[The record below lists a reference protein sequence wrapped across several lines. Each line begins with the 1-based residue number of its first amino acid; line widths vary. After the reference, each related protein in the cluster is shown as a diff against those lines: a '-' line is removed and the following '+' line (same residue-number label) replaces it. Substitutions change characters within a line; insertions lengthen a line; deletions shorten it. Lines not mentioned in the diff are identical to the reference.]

1 MPSMNDLRPRS
12 LPRRVLSAL
21 GRGLDQ
27 SRRLFVNV
35 LFLALVVALLA
46 AAFAGGPKVP
56 KGAALVVAPKGNI
69 VEQRTSRSPRDL
81 AAGLAGG
88 GQDEET
94 LLKDVLDALAAAK
107 DDERISAVYLN
118 LDDMGGAGMTILEDA
133 AAALRDF
140 RKSGKKVIAAG
151 DGFDT
156 RRYYLA
162 AQADEVLLNPDGIVL
177 LEGLGRYRSYYR
189 DAIDRLGIS
198 WHVFRVGEYKS
209 AVEPYLR
216 NDMSPEAKEADLEWM
231 GDIWRAYLAG
241 VATARK
247 TTPEALTAFIEQFP
261 ERLKANGGDPAKLA
275 VEAKLVDRLAARS
288 DVRKRMIDLTGEDE
302 KSKSFRQVA
311 MSDYLEALG
320 GDRPGAKGKGD
331 EVAVVVAKGEIVDG
345 TAGPGRVGGDSTAA
359 LIRKA
364 RQDDKVKAIVL
375 RVDSPGGSA
384 FASEV
389 IRRELQ
395 LARDAKK
402 PVVVSMGSVAASGGY
417 WISTSS
423 DEIWANPET
432 ITGSIGIFGM
442 FPTIEK
448 PLAKYL
454 GVHVDGVGTTS
465 WAGALRID
473 RELQP
478 QVGAAIQTMID
489 HGYEE
494 FLERVSRA
502 RKMSRDDVDRIAR
515 GRVWSGA
522 DAKERGLVDKLG
534 GLPEAIASAAA
545 RAKLGKEYRV
555 TYVEKE
561 RSLKEKFLEGLS
573 VRAARV
579 AAAFGFTLAPDP
591 EPAGGAGAA
600 LLRAVAAEANAL
612 SVWNDPRGIYAHCL
626 CEVK

>member
-1 MPSMNDLRPRS
+1 MNDTRPRS
-12 LPRRVLSAL
+12 LPRRILSGL

-27 SRRLFVNV
+27 SRRVFVNV
-35 LFLALVVALLA
+35 LFLAIVVGLLA
-46 AAFAGGPKVP
+46 AAIAGGPKVP
-56 KGAALVVAPKGNI
+56 KGAALVVAPKGNL
-69 VEQRTSRSPRDL
+69 VEQVATRSPQDL
-81 AAGLAGG
+81 VAGLVGG
-88 GQDEET
+88 SKAEET

-107 DDERISAVYLN
+107 DDKRISSVYLD
-118 LDDMGGAGMTILEDA
+118 LDEMGGAGMTVLEDA

-151 DGFDT
+151 DAFDM
-156 RRYYLA
+156 RGYYLA
-162 AQADEVLLNPDGIVL
+162 AQADEVLLNPDGMVL
-177 LEGLGRYRSYYR
+177 IEGFGRYRTYYR
-189 DAIDRLGIS
+189 EGIDRLGIT
-198 WHVFRVGEYKS
+198 WNVFRVGEYKS

-216 NDMSPEAKEADLEWM
+216 NDMSPEAKEADLEWL

-241 VATARK
+241 VSKARK
-247 TTPEALTAFIEQFP
+247 TTPEALTAFIEGMP
-261 ERLKANGGDPAKLA
+261 ELLKASGGDTAKIAL
-275 VEAKLVDRLAARS
+275 EAKLVDKLAAR
-288 DVRKRMIDLTGEDE
+288 DEVRKRMIALAGEDE
-302 KSKSFRQVA
+302 KSKSFKQVSMA
-311 MSDYLEALG
+311 DYLEALG

-331 EVAVVVAKGEIVDG
+331 KVAVVVAKGEIVDG
-345 TAGPGRVGGDSTAA
+345 TAGPGRIGGDSTAA

-364 RQDDKVKAIVL
+364 RQDEKVKAIVL
-375 RVDSPGGSA
+375 RVDSGGGSA

-395 LARDAKK
+395 LAQEAKK

-417 WISTSS
+417 WIATSS
-423 DEIWANPET
+423 DEIWASPET

-454 GVHVDGVGTTS
+454 GMHVDGVGTTP

-478 QVGAAIQTMID
+478 KVGESIQQMIN

-494 FLERVSRA
+494 FLVRVSKA
-502 RKMSRDDVDRIAR
+502 RKMSRDDVDKIAR

-534 GLPEAIASAAA
+534 GLQEAIASAAEK
-545 RAKLGKEYRV
+545 AKLGKSYQV

-561 RSLKEKFLEGLS
+561 RSLKEKVMAGLS
-573 VRAARV
+573 VRATRV
-579 AAAFGFTLAPDP
+579 AAAFGYTLAPTP
-591 EPAGGAGAA
+591 EPVTGAGAA
-600 LLRAVAAEANAL
+600 VLRAVAKEADQL
-612 SVWNDPRGIYAHCL
+612 SVWNDPNGIYAHCF
-626 CEVK
+626 CEVQ

>member
-1 MPSMNDLRPRS
+1 MTDSRPRS

-27 SRRLFVNV
+27 SRRAFVNV

-46 AAFAGGPKVP
+46 AAFAGGPKVT
-56 KGAALVVAPKGNI
+56 KGAALVVAPKGNL
-69 VEQRTSRSPRDL
+69 VEQVSARSPEEIVR
-81 AAGLAGG
+81 GLAGG
-88 GQDEET
+88 GESEET
-94 LLKDVLDALAAAK
+94 LLRDVLDALAAAK

-118 LDDMGGAGMTILEDA
+118 LDEMGGAGMTVLQDA
-133 AAALRDF
+133 AAALQDF

-151 DGFDT
+151 DMFDM

-162 AQADEVLLNPDGIVL
+162 AHADEVLLNPDGMVII
-177 LEGLGRYRSYYR
+177 EGFGRYRTYYR
-189 DAIDRLGIS
+189 DAIDRLGVT

-231 GDIWRAYLAG
+231 GDIWRAYLAA
-241 VATARK
+241 VSSARK
-247 TTPEALTAFIEQFP
+247 TTPEQLAALVEQLP
-261 ERLKANGGDPAKLA
+261 EKLKAAGGDPAKLA
-275 VEAKLVDRLAARS
+275 LDGKLVDRLAAR
-288 DVRKRMIDLTGEDE
+288 DEVRKRMIEIAGEDG
-302 KSKSFRQVA
+302 KSKSFRQVSMA
-311 MSDYLEALG
+311 TYLEALG
-320 GDRPGAKGKGD
+320 DDRPSTKGKGD

-345 TAGPGRVGGDSTAA
+345 KAAPGRVGGDSTAA
-359 LIRKA
+359 LIRTA
-364 RQDDKVKAIVL
+364 RQNEKVKAIVL

-389 IRRELQ
+389 IRRELE

-423 DEIWANPET
+423 DEIWASPET

-442 FPTIEK
+442 FPTFEK

-454 GVHVDGVGTTS
+454 GMRVDGVGTTP
-465 WAGALRID
+465 WAGVRLD
-473 RELQP
+473 RELP
-478 QVGAAIQTMID
+478 PAAGEAIQAMID
-489 HGYEE
+489 RGYED
-494 FLERVSRA
+494 FLERVGKA
-502 RKMSRDDVDRIAR
+502 RKMSREDVDRIAR

-545 RAKLGKEYRV
+545 KAKLGKEYRV

-561 RSLKEKFLEGLS
+561 RSLKEKLVAGLTA
-573 VRAARV
+573 RASGV
-579 AAAFGFTLAPDP
+579 AAAFGWTLLPAP
-591 EPAGGAGAA
+591 EPARGPGEA
-600 LLRAVAAEANAL
+600 LVRAVASELDAL
-612 SVWNDPRGIYAHCL
+612 SAWNDPRGIYAHCL
-626 CEVK
+626 CDVR

>member
-1 MPSMNDLRPRS
+1 MTDSRPRS
-12 LPRRVLSAL
+12 LPRRVLSSL

-27 SRRLFVNV
+27 SRRLFVNA

-46 AAFAGGPKVP
+46 AAFGGGPKVP
-56 KGAALVVAPKGNI
+56 KGAALVIAPKGAI
-69 VEQRTSRSPRDL
+69 VEQLSTRSPQDL
-81 AAGLAGG
+81 VAGLAGG
-88 GQDEET
+88 KADET
-94 LLKDVLDALAAAK
+94 LLKDVVDALAAAK
-107 DDERISAVYLN
+107 GDKRISSVYLD
-118 LDDMGGAGMTILEDA
+118 LDDMSGAGMTILEDA
-133 AAALRDF
+133 ASAIRDF
-140 RKSGKKVIAAG
+140 RKSGKKVVAAG
-151 DGFDT
+151 SGYDM

-162 AQADEVLLNPDGIVL
+162 AQADEVLLDPEGML
-177 LEGLGRYRSYYR
+177 LIEGLGRYRMYYR
-189 DAIDRLGIS
+189 EGIDRLGIT
-198 WHVFRVGEYKS
+198 WNVFRVGEYKS

-231 GDIWRAYLAG
+231 GDLWRAYLSS

-247 TTPEALTAFIEQFP
+247 TTPEAVTGFIEQLP
-261 ERLKANGGDPAKLA
+261 ERLKSAAGDASKVAL
-275 VEAKLVDRLAARS
+275 EAKLVDRLAAR
-288 DVRKRMIDLTGEDE
+288 DEVRKRMVQLAGEDE
-302 KSKSFRQVA
+302 KTKSFRQVSL
-311 MSDYLEALG
+311 SDYLEALG
-320 GDRPGAKGKGD
+320 SDRPGAKGKGD
-331 EVAVVVAKGEIVDG
+331 KVAVVVAKGEIVDG
-345 TAGPGRVGGDSTAA
+345 EAGPGRVGGDSTAA
-359 LIRKA
+359 LVKQA

-395 LARDAKK
+395 LARDAGK

-423 DEIWANPET
+423 DEIWASPET

-454 GVHVDGVGTTS
+454 GVHVDGVGTTP
-465 WAGALRID
+465 WAGALRVD

-478 QVGAAIQTMID
+478 KVGESLQVMIN

-494 FLERVSRA
+494 FLARVGKA

-534 GLPEAIASAAA
+534 SLSDAIASAAA
-545 RAKLGKEYRV
+545 KAKLGKTWQV

-561 RSLKEKFLEGLS
+561 RSFKEKLMAGLTA
-573 VRAARV
+573 RATRL
-579 AAAFGFTLAPDP
+579 AAAFGVTLAP
-591 EPAGGAGAA
+591 EPAAPSGAGAA
-600 LLRAVAAEANAL
+600 LLRAVADEADRL
-612 SVWNDPRGIYAHCL
+612 SVWNDPRGLYAHCL
-626 CEVK
+626 CDVR